1 MTKKLREVESTHL
14 CAEASLKTT
23 EAQAEDQR
31 KKLYTT
37 ELKLATQKQFV
48 MDHKAELKKVKDAAE
63 KAVRVAKEAA
73 EVAERTSYERGVVD
87 TEA

>member
-1 MTKKLREVESTHL
+1 MTKKLREVESARL

-23 EAQAEDQR
+23 KAQAEDQC

-37 ELKLATQKQFV
+37 ELKLATQEQFV

-63 KAVRVAKEAA
+63 KAVRVAKVAT
-73 EVAERTSYERGVVD
+73 EVAERTSYEHEVVD

>member
-1 MTKKLREVESTHL
+1 MTKKLREVESTRL

-31 KKLYTT
+31 KKLYTI

-63 KAVRVAKEAA
+63 KAVRVAKEAT
-73 EVAERTSYERGVVD
+73 EVAEKTSYEHGVVD